1 MIKTTKS
8 LLAVT
13 LVSALGLST
22 TYSTHAADDIKKD
35 ATINEEKWDV
45 SNPPFALNEVTINT
59 TETTWS
65 SLDIAPNGKYM
76 VFDMLG
82 DIYKVNVDGGDA
94 TPITQDFAWNIHPSI
109 SPDGSKIAFISDRDG
124 INNLWIM
131 DSNGE
136 NLRQVTKEKNNLIHS
151 PKWSPDGE
159 YLLVN
164 RKALCLAAA
173 FLRVKFGCITIPAV
187 TACKLKPVIMV
198 KKTSKT

>member
-1 MIKTTKS
+1 MIRNIKRLIGLS
-8 LLAVT
+8 VM
-13 LVSALGLST
+13 SALST
-22 TYSTHAADDIKKD
+22 TISSEVSAQETESPKYDYA
-35 ATINEEKWDV
+35 KWNV

-159 YLLVN
+159 YLLVSKGIMSS
-164 RKALCLAAA
+164 RS
-173 FLRVKFGCITIPAV
+173 IPAGEIWMYHN
-187 TACKLKPVIMV
+187 TGLSLIHI
-198 KKTSKT
+198 

>member
-109 SPDGSKIAFISDRDG
+109 SPVSYTH
-124 INNLWIM
+124 LT
-131 DSNGE
+131 
-136 NLRQVTKEKNNLIHS
+136 LPT
-151 PKWSPDGE
+151 
-159 YLLVN
+159 N
-164 RKALCLAAA
+164 RE
-173 FLRVKFGCITIPAV
+173 V
-187 TACKLKPVIMV
+187 
-198 KKTSKT
+198 